1 MKNLLNAFK
10 GSRPLKINLMRA
22 KTYLEA
28 VADINI
34 TPETNASA
42 VNDMLELMFGKPRQM
57 EVIGRKAVIPVC
69 GVIGKN
75 LSEIEKRCNAVDL
88 NDVTENLKLALADP
102 AIEEIVFDFNSP
114 GGTCD
119 GLEELGEKI
128 EKSGKRTTA
137 FSETECCSAAYE
149 LASRCDRVYATP
161 SSSWGSIGVYI
172 AFADLTEAY
181 AMEGVKM
188 DVIKAGKHKAMGLEG
203 TSLTKDDKKY
213 LQDDVNER
221 WDQFKST
228 IKRRRLFAKDE
239 DMEGQVFEGKKAAD
253 KGLVTGI
260 VDGIDAILLD

>member
-22 KTYLEA
+22 KTYLDA
-28 VADINI
+28 VSDINI
-34 TPETNASA
+34 TPETSASA
-42 VNDMLELMFGKPRQM
+42 VNDMLELMFGKPREM
-57 EVIGRKAVIPVC
+57 EIVGNKAIIPVC

-88 NDVTENLKLALADP
+88 NDVTENLKKALADTSV
-102 AIEEIVFDFNSP
+102 EEIVLEFNSP

-128 EKSGKRTTA
+128 EKSAKRTTA
-137 FSETECCSAAYE
+137 YSETECCSAAYE

-161 SSSWGSIGVYI
+161 SSAWGSVGVYI

-188 DVIKAGKHKAMGLEG
+188 DVIKAGKHKAIGLEG
-203 TSLTKDDKKY
+203 TSLTKEDKKF
-213 LQDDVNER
+213 LQEDVDER
-221 WDQFKST
+221 HDQFKQT

-239 DMEGQVFEGKKAAD
+239 DMEGQVFEGKKAAQ

-260 VDGIDAILLD
+260 VDGIDAIILS